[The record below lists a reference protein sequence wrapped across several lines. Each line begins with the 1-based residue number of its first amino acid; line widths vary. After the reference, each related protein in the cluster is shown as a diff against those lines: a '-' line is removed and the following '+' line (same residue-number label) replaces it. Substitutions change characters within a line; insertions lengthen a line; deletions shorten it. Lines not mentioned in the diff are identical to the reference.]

1 MVPSLV
7 FFADEKNEFQEDAR
21 LSPKGGAKSAL
32 EPVLLSVFSLY
43 ACAIREMYVCM
54 YVSATYHWKE

>member
-32 EPVLLSVFSLY
+32 EPVLLSVFSLLHIP
-43 ACAIREMYVCM
+43 ADGI
-54 YVSATYHWKE
+54 WFP